1 MNVGPLVYG
10 WKTMN
15 FTVVAFGL
23 VGAIGGL
30 LLGAGLVIT
39 LVQRRLQLA
48 GSERAAALAEARAA
62 VARAHELLQER
73 DSARAEASSLKAEHA
88 AALARLQA
96 ERAAADERLKTVQS
110 MQDKLDARMRETF
123 SALATQTLETSGKQL
138 IELARSELKGQQDTA
153 KVDLEARQ
161 KAIEASMKP
170 VDETLKK
177 VGESLERSRI
187 ESAQL
192 FSQVKHLG
200 HETSNLVK
208 ALRTPYVRGRWGEQT
223 LRRVVEM
230 AQMVNH
236 CDFVEQK
243 TIEGDDG
250 RLRPDLIVRMPGGR
264 SVVVDAKAPLDRYLA
279 MVEAQDDAS
288 RAQHLKAHT
297 AQVREHVQKLSSRQY
312 WEAVSP
318 APELVV
324 MFLPSE
330 PLMSTALQD
339 DPNLI
344 EFGAQRQVVLASPLT
359 LISLLR
365 AIAYGWRQSQVA
377 QNAEAIRAL
386 GQELYTRVRAMAE
399 HFEALGRQLTTSV
412 STYNKCVGS
421 LEAKVLSGARK
432 FVELSAASREQQL
445 PMIEPIELQPRLLAA
460 DELKTGR
467 ATAIDAG
474 REAFCMEATADVAGA
489 RPVKA
494 DTPIEAEALVVEAA
508 AAADAARPAPRR
520 VKSDGPAQGDLLSL
534 GSE

>member
-1 MNVGPLVYG
+1 MNVGPLVYVG
-10 WKTMN
+10 SMH
-15 FTVVAFGL
+15 FSDVAFGL
-23 VGAIGGL
+23 AGAIAGML
-30 LLGAGLVIT
+30 AGAGLT
-39 LVQRRLQLA
+39 FALVQRRLQLA
-48 GSERAAALAEARAA
+48 ASDRAAALAEQRAA
-62 VARAHELLQER
+62 VARAHELVAER
-73 DSARAEASSLKAEHA
+73 DQARTEASTLKTEHA
-88 AALARLQA
+88 AGLARLQA
-96 ERAAADERLKTVQS
+96 ERRAADERLVTVQA

-123 SALATQTLETSGKQL
+123 SALATQTLESSGKQL
-138 IELARSELKGQQDTA
+138 IELARTELKGLQDTA
-153 KVDLEARQ
+153 KVDLDARQ

-170 VDETLKK
+170 VDDTLKK
-177 VGESLERSRI
+177 VGESLERSRV

-192 FSQVKHLG
+192 FSQVKNLG

-236 CDFVEQK
+236 CDFIEQK
-243 TIEGDDG
+243 TIDGDDG

-264 SVVVDAKAPLDRYLA
+264 SVVVDAKAPLDRYLS
-279 MVEAQDDAS
+279 MVEAQDDAT
-288 RAQHLKAHT
+288 RAVHLKAHT
-297 AQVREHVQKLSSRQY
+297 AQVRDHVQKLSSRQY

-365 AIAYGWRQSQVA
+365 AIAYGWRQQQVA
-377 QNAEAIRAL
+377 QNAEAIRQL

-399 HFEALGRQLTTSV
+399 HFDALGRQLTTSV

-432 FVELSAASREQQL
+432 FVELSAASAEHPL
-445 PMIEPIELQPRLLAA
+445 PLLEPIELQPRLLAA
-460 DELKTGR
+460 DELKTR
-467 ATAIDAG
+467 
-474 REAFCMEATADVAGA
+474 RV
-489 RPVKA
+489 RP
-494 DTPIEAEALVVEAA
+494 
-508 AAADAARPAPRR
+508 AAAD
-520 VKSDGPAQGDLLSL
+520 SAQGDLLSL
-534 GSE
+534 GSD